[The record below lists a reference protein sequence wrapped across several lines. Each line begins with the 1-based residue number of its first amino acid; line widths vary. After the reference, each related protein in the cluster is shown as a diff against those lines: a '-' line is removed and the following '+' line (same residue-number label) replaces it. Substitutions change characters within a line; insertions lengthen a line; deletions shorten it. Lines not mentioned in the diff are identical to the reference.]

1 MGSSS
6 LTQSQRLIQTDR
18 WELSCDTRLRL
29 RLFPDSAH
37 RQTEITFGL
46 TTDTGTIG
54 LAPSL
59 IETTLREVNEQ
70 YTALFGKKTGNQC
83 VNHLEHCL
91 VFEENGIEWHLYLRE
106 CADGLAFRYEL
117 PSSTPFKI
125 LKENTQIHCPTAA
138 KVCTLP
144 YTTWYEE
151 ARIIHTAGE
160 LPPGNYGL
168 PTLIYSDTEQ
178 NYLIS
183 ESDIDSDNCGAY
195 LTWTDDCFTFTLA
208 DEEISANSHFTSPW
222 RVLIV
227 GSLASIVE
235 STLVDDLASAHITKA
250 AEPDP
255 ISYVLPGHAAW
266 SWWSSQ
272 YSGAYL
278 ETQKSFVDFAYEQG
292 WHHVLVDCGWDAAWV
307 PELVAYASQ
316 RNVCIHLWSAWRDLD
331 GPEKI
336 NKLALWHSWG
346 VCGVKIDFMESE
358 SRERYQWYESIL
370 SETARLGLMVNF
382 HGSVIPRGWART
394 YPQVIGYEAIR
405 GAEYYVFYKE
415 PLTSVHNVCQVF
427 TRNVVGSMDYTPV
440 TFSAPNRTTSNAH
453 ELALSIAFECG
464 ITHFA
469 DSPDSYRFHPV
480 AQELLKR
487 LPDTWDE
494 TRLLGGTPDSY
505 ALIARRSGSK
515 WFVACINGQNDSH
528 VPLNLSKIIPIDHDL
543 QSAESTLVRDSAPSK
558 DQGKSSLVVESLSQ
572 IREDTFIDVPRDGGF
587 IIVVDLERDS
597 LHGIP
602 PEASHPLIPTS
613 VRPGLAQADYSGK
626 VTLPCKPEEICRPA
640 PGWKIIARSET
651 EVSLQAPENGIP
663 GDLYTMTFIQG
674 NHLTDRKIRHTKVL
688 LPHDSLTNLHKTTF
702 FACANSNGPVERDQ
716 SNGGGDPNDGSKLT
730 INNVPYSYG
739 LGVSDQ
745 SFVEIALS
753 QDEFTFTCLVGI
765 DDETPNTSAQIRIS
779 VDGKSVFQKTI
790 ESKEL
795 LDICLPNLRG
805 EILRLETQQ
814 NSDREAHIDWV
825 NPRLIRAAHTHHTTP
840 QERN

>member
-29 RLFPDSAH
+29 RLFPDSA
-37 RQTEITFGL
+37 RTQTEITFGL
-46 TTDTGTIG
+46 TTNTGTIG

-59 IETTLREVNEQ
+59 IKTTSREVDEQ
-70 YTALFGKKTGNQC
+70 YTALFGKKTGTRC
-83 VNHLEHCL
+83 VRHLEHCL
-91 VFEENGIEWHLYLRE
+91 FFEENGIEWNLYLRE
-106 CADGLAFRYEL
+106 CADGLAFRYDL

-151 ARIIHTAGE
+151 ARIIHTAAD
-160 LPPGNYGL
+160 LPRGAYGL
-168 PTLIYSDTEQ
+168 PTLIYSDAEE

-183 ESDIDSDNCGAY
+183 ESDIDGSNCGAH
-195 LTWTDDCFTFTLA
+195 LVWTDGYFTFTLA
-208 DEEISANSHFTSPW
+208 DEQISADSHFRSPW

-227 GSLASIVE
+227 GSLTSIVE
-235 STLVDDLASAHITKA
+235 STLVDDSARAHIAKDT
-250 AEPDP
+250 EPDP

-316 RNVCIHLWSAWRDLD
+316 RNVCIHLWSAWNDLD
-331 GPEKI
+331 GPENIK
-336 NKLALWHSWG
+336 KLALWHSWG

-415 PLTSVHNVCQVF
+415 PLTSLHNVCQVF
-427 TRNVVGSMDYTPV
+427 TRNVIGSMDYTPV
-440 TFSAPNRTTSNAH
+440 TFSAPKRTTSNAH

-469 DSPDSYRFHPV
+469 DSPDSYRSHPV
-480 AQELLKR
+480 AQELLKS

-494 TRLLGGTPDSY
+494 TKLLGGTPDSY
-505 ALIARRSGSK
+505 ALIARRTGSK
-515 WFVACINGQNDSH
+515 WFVACINGQNDSR
-528 VPLNLSKIIPIDHDL
+528 VPLNLSKIIQTDHDFR
-543 QSAESTLVRDSAPSK
+543 SAELTLVRDSGSSK
-558 DQGKSSLVVESLSQ
+558 DQGKSSLVVKSLSQ

-587 IIVVDLERDS
+587 IIVVDLEKNS

-602 PEASHPLIPTS
+602 PEVSHPLSPTS

-626 VTLPCKPEEICRPA
+626 VTLPCESEEICRPA

-674 NHLTDRKIRHTKVL
+674 NHLTDRRIRHIKVL
-688 LPHDSLTNLHKTTF
+688 LPHGSLTNLHKTTF
-702 FACANSNGPVERDQ
+702 FGCANSNGPVERDQ

-745 SFVEIALS
+745 SFVDIALS

-765 DDETPNTSAQIRIS
+765 DDETPNTSVQIRIS
-779 VDGKSVFQKTI
+779 VDGRSVFQKTI
-790 ESKEL
+790 DSKEL

>member
-37 RQTEITFGL
+37 TQTEITFGL

-59 IETTLREVNEQ
+59 VETTLREVNEQ

-292 WHHVLVDCGWDAAWV
+292 WHHVLVDCGWDAAWI

-572 IREDTFIDVPRDGGF
+572 IREDTYIDVPQDGGF

-626 VTLPCKPEEICRPA
+626 VALPCKPEEICRPA

-745 SFVEIALS
+745 SFVDIALS

-765 DDETPNTSAQIRIS
+765 DDETPNTSVQIRIS
-779 VDGKSVFQKTI
+779 VDGRSVFQKTI
-790 ESKEL
+790 DSKEL

>member
-37 RQTEITFGL
+37 TQTEITFGL

-59 IETTLREVNEQ
+59 VETTLREVNEQ

-572 IREDTFIDVPRDGGF
+572 IREDTFIDVPQDGGF

-626 VTLPCKPEEICRPA
+626 VALPCKPEEICRPA

-745 SFVEIALS
+745 SFVDIALS

-765 DDETPNTSAQIRIS
+765 DDETPNTSVQIRIS
-779 VDGKSVFQKTI
+779 VDGRSVFQKTI
-790 ESKEL
+790 DSKEL

>member
-59 IETTLREVNEQ
+59 VETTLREVNEQ
-70 YTALFGKKTGNQC
+70 YTALFGKKTGNHC
-83 VNHLEHCL
+83 VRHLEHCL
-91 VFEENGIEWHLYLRE
+91 FFEENGIEWHLYLRE
-106 CADGLAFRYEL
+106 CDDGLAFRYEL

-168 PTLIYSDTEQ
+168 PTLIYSDAEQ

-183 ESDIDSDNCGAY
+183 ESDIDSGNCGAY
-195 LTWTDDCFTFTLA
+195 LTWTEGYFTFTLA
-208 DEEISANSHFTSPW
+208 DEQISVDSHFTSPW

-227 GSLASIVE
+227 GSLTSIVE
-235 STLVDDLASAHITKA
+235 STLVDDLARAHITKA

-316 RNVCIHLWSAWRDLD
+316 RNVCIHLWSSWSDLD
-331 GPEKI
+331 GPENI

-480 AQELLKR
+480 AKELLKS

-494 TRLLGGTPDSY
+494 TTLLGGTPDSY
-505 ALIARRSGSK
+505 ALIARRSDSK
-515 WFVACINGQNDSH
+515 WFIACINGQNDSR
-528 VPLNLSKIIPIDHDL
+528 VPLNLSKIIQTDHDL
-543 QSAESTLVRDSAPSK
+543 RSAESTLVRDSAPSK

-663 GDLYTMTFIQG
+663 GDLFTMTFIQG
-674 NHLTDRKIRHTKVL
+674 DRLTDRRIRHTKVL
-688 LPHDSLTNLHKTTF
+688 LPHGSLTNLHETTF

-840 QERN
+840 PERN

>member
-37 RQTEITFGL
+37 TQTEITFGL

-59 IETTLREVNEQ
+59 VETTLREVNEQ

-183 ESDIDSDNCGAY
+183 ESDIDSGNCGAY
-195 LTWTDDCFTFTLA
+195 LTWTEGYFTFTLA
-208 DEEISANSHFTSPW
+208 DEQISVDSHFTSPW

-227 GSLASIVE
+227 GSLTSIVE
-235 STLVDDLASAHITKA
+235 STLVDDLARAHITKA

-316 RNVCIHLWSAWRDLD
+316 RNVCIHLWSAWSDLD
-331 GPEKI
+331 GPENI

-480 AQELLKR
+480 AKELLKS

-494 TRLLGGTPDSY
+494 TTLLGGTPDSY
-505 ALIARRSGSK
+505 ALIARRSDSK
-515 WFVACINGQNDSH
+515 WFIACINGQNDSR
-528 VPLNLSKIIPIDHDL
+528 VPLNLSKIIQTDHDL
-543 QSAESTLVRDSAPSK
+543 RSAESTLVRDSAPSK

-663 GDLYTMTFIQG
+663 GDLFTMTFIQG
-674 NHLTDRKIRHTKVL
+674 DRLTDRRIRHTKVL
-688 LPHDSLTNLHKTTF
+688 LPHGSLTNLHETTF

>member
-37 RQTEITFGL
+37 TQTEITFGL

-59 IETTLREVNEQ
+59 VETTLREVNEQ

-183 ESDIDSDNCGAY
+183 ESDIDSGNCGAY
-195 LTWTDDCFTFTLA
+195 LTWTEGYFTFTLA
-208 DEEISANSHFTSPW
+208 DEQISVDSHFTSPW

-227 GSLASIVE
+227 GSLTSIVE
-235 STLVDDLASAHITKA
+235 STLVDDLARAHITKA

-316 RNVCIHLWSAWRDLD
+316 RNVCIHLWSAWSDLD
-331 GPEKI
+331 GPENI

-480 AQELLKR
+480 AKELLKS

-494 TRLLGGTPDSY
+494 TTLLGGTPDSY
-505 ALIARRSGSK
+505 ALIARRSDSK
-515 WFVACINGQNDSH
+515 WFIACINGQNDSR
-528 VPLNLSKIIPIDHDL
+528 VPLNLSKIIQTDHDL
-543 QSAESTLVRDSAPSK
+543 RSAESTLVRDSAPSK

-663 GDLYTMTFIQG
+663 GDLFTMTFIQG
-674 NHLTDRKIRHTKVL
+674 DRLTDRRIRHTKVL
-688 LPHDSLTNLHKTTF
+688 LPHGSLTSLHETTF

>member
-37 RQTEITFGL
+37 TQTEITFGL

-59 IETTLREVNEQ
+59 VETTLREVNEQ

-168 PTLIYSDTEQ
+168 PTLIYSDIEQ

-235 STLVDDLASAHITKA
+235 STLVDDLASAQITKA
-250 AEPDP
+250 AELDP

-572 IREDTFIDVPRDGGF
+572 IREDTFIDVPQDGGF

-626 VTLPCKPEEICRPA
+626 VALPCKPEEICRPA

-745 SFVEIALS
+745 SFVDIALS

-765 DDETPNTSAQIRIS
+765 DDETPNTSVQIRIS
-779 VDGKSVFQKTI
+779 VDGRSVFQKTI
-790 ESKEL
+790 DSKEL

>member
-37 RQTEITFGL
+37 TQTEITFGL

-278 ETQKSFVDFAYEQG
+278 ETQKHFVDFAYEQG

-572 IREDTFIDVPRDGGF
+572 IREDTFIDVPQDGGF

-626 VTLPCKPEEICRPA
+626 VALPCKPEEICRPA

-745 SFVEIALS
+745 SFVDIALS

-765 DDETPNTSAQIRIS
+765 DDETPNTSVQIRIS
-779 VDGKSVFQKTI
+779 VDGRSVFQKTI
-790 ESKEL
+790 DSKEL

>member
-37 RQTEITFGL
+37 TQTEITFGL

-292 WHHVLVDCGWDAAWV
+292 WNHVLVDCGWDAAWV

-572 IREDTFIDVPRDGGF
+572 IREDTFIDVPQDGGF

-626 VTLPCKPEEICRPA
+626 VALPCKPEEICRPA

-745 SFVEIALS
+745 SFVDIALS

-765 DDETPNTSAQIRIS
+765 DDETPNTSVQIRIS
-779 VDGKSVFQKTI
+779 VDGRSVFQKTI
-790 ESKEL
+790 DSKEL

>member
-37 RQTEITFGL
+37 TQTEITFGL

-59 IETTLREVNEQ
+59 VETTLREVNEQ

-278 ETQKSFVDFAYEQG
+278 DTQKSFVDFAYEQG

-382 HGSVIPRGWART
+382 HGSVIPRGWTRT

-572 IREDTFIDVPRDGGF
+572 IREDTFIDVPQDGGF

-626 VTLPCKPEEICRPA
+626 VALPCKPEEICRPA

-745 SFVEIALS
+745 SFVDIALS

-765 DDETPNTSAQIRIS
+765 DDETPNTSVQIRIS
-779 VDGKSVFQKTI
+779 VDGRSVFQKTI
-790 ESKEL
+790 DSKEL

>member
-59 IETTLREVNEQ
+59 VETTLREVNEQ
-70 YTALFGKKTGNQC
+70 YTALFGKKTGNHC
-83 VNHLEHCL
+83 VRHLEHCL
-91 VFEENGIEWHLYLRE
+91 FFEENGIEWHLYLRE
-106 CADGLAFRYEL
+106 CDDGLAFRYEL

-168 PTLIYSDTEQ
+168 TTLIYSDAEQ

-183 ESDIDSDNCGAY
+183 ESDIDSGNCGAY
-195 LTWTDDCFTFTLA
+195 LTWTEGYFTFTLA
-208 DEEISANSHFTSPW
+208 DEQISVDSHFTSPW

-227 GSLASIVE
+227 GSLTSIVE
-235 STLVDDLASAHITKA
+235 STLVDDLARAHITKA

-316 RNVCIHLWSAWRDLD
+316 RNVCIHLWSSWSDLD
-331 GPEKI
+331 GPENI

-480 AQELLKR
+480 AKELLKS

-494 TRLLGGTPDSY
+494 TTLLGGTPDSY
-505 ALIARRSGSK
+505 ALIARRSDSK
-515 WFVACINGQNDSH
+515 WFIACINGQNDSR
-528 VPLNLSKIIPIDHDL
+528 VPLNLSKIIQTDHDL
-543 QSAESTLVRDSAPSK
+543 RSAESTLVRDSAPSK
-558 DQGKSSLVVESLSQ
+558 DQGKSSLVAESLSQ

-663 GDLYTMTFIQG
+663 GDLFTMTFIQG
-674 NHLTDRKIRHTKVL
+674 DRLTDRRIRHTKVL
-688 LPHDSLTNLHKTTF
+688 LPHGSLTNLHETTF

>member
-59 IETTLREVNEQ
+59 VETTLREVNEQ
-70 YTALFGKKTGNQC
+70 YTALFGKKTGNHC
-83 VNHLEHCL
+83 VRHLEHCL
-91 VFEENGIEWHLYLRE
+91 FFEENGIEWHLYLRE
-106 CADGLAFRYEL
+106 CDDGLAFRYEL

-168 PTLIYSDTEQ
+168 PTLIYSDAEQ

-183 ESDIDSDNCGAY
+183 ESDIDSGNCGAY
-195 LTWTDDCFTFTLA
+195 LTWTEGYFTFTLA
-208 DEEISANSHFTSPW
+208 DEQISVDSHFTSPW

-227 GSLASIVE
+227 GSLTSIVE
-235 STLVDDLASAHITKA
+235 STLVDDLARAHITKA

-316 RNVCIHLWSAWRDLD
+316 RNVCIHLWSSWSDLD
-331 GPEKI
+331 GPENI

-464 ITHFA
+464 NTHFA
-469 DSPDSYRFHPV
+469 DSPDSYRFHPA
-480 AQELLKR
+480 AQELLKS

-494 TRLLGGTPDSY
+494 TTLLGGTPDSY
-505 ALIARRSGSK
+505 ALIARRSDSK
-515 WFVACINGQNDSH
+515 WFIACINGQNDSR
-528 VPLNLSKIIPIDHDL
+528 VPLNLSKIIQTDHDL
-543 QSAESTLVRDSAPSK
+543 RSAESTLVRDSAPSK
-558 DQGKSSLVVESLSQ
+558 DQGKSSLVAESLSQ

-663 GDLYTMTFIQG
+663 GDLFTMTFIQG
-674 NHLTDRKIRHTKVL
+674 DRLTDRRIRHTKVL
-688 LPHDSLTNLHKTTF
+688 LPHGSLTNLHETTF

>member
-37 RQTEITFGL
+37 TQTEITFGL

-59 IETTLREVNEQ
+59 VETTLREVNEQ
-70 YTALFGKKTGNQC
+70 YTALFGKKTGNHC
-83 VNHLEHCL
+83 VRHLEHCL
-91 VFEENGIEWHLYLRE
+91 FFEENGIEWHLYLRE
-106 CADGLAFRYEL
+106 CDDGLAFRYEL

-168 PTLIYSDTEQ
+168 PTLIYSDAEQ

-183 ESDIDSDNCGAY
+183 ESDIDSGNCGAY
-195 LTWTDDCFTFTLA
+195 LTWTEGYFTFTLA
-208 DEEISANSHFTSPW
+208 DEQISVDSHFTSPW

-227 GSLASIVE
+227 GSLTSIVE
-235 STLVDDLASAHITKA
+235 STLVDDLARAHITKA

-316 RNVCIHLWSAWRDLD
+316 RNVCIHLWSAWSDLD
-331 GPEKI
+331 GPENI

-453 ELALSIAFECG
+453 ELALSIAFECC

-480 AQELLKR
+480 AKELLKS

-494 TRLLGGTPDSY
+494 TTLLGGTPDSY
-505 ALIARRSGSK
+505 ALIARRSDSK
-515 WFVACINGQNDSH
+515 WFIACINGQNDSR
-528 VPLNLSKIIPIDHDL
+528 VLLNLSKIIQTDHDL
-543 QSAESTLVRDSAPSK
+543 RSAESTLVRDSDSSK

-613 VRPGLAQADYSGK
+613 VRPGLEQADYSGK

-716 SNGGGDPNDGSKLT
+716 SNGGGDPNDGSPLT

-745 SFVEIALS
+745 SFVDIALS

-765 DDETPNTSAQIRIS
+765 DDETPNTSVQIRIS

-795 LDICLPNLRG
+795 LDICLPNLHG

-825 NPRLIRAAHTHHTTP
+825 NPRLIRATHTHHTTP

>member
-59 IETTLREVNEQ
+59 VETTLREVNEQ
-70 YTALFGKKTGNQC
+70 YTALFGKKTGNHC
-83 VNHLEHCL
+83 VRHLEHCL
-91 VFEENGIEWHLYLRE
+91 FFEENGIEWHLYLRE
-106 CADGLAFRYEL
+106 CDDGLAFRYVL

-168 PTLIYSDTEQ
+168 PTLIYSDAEQ

-183 ESDIDSDNCGAY
+183 ESDIDSGNCGAY
-195 LTWTDDCFTFTLA
+195 LTWTEGYFTFTLA
-208 DEEISANSHFTSPW
+208 DEQISVDSHFTSPW

-227 GSLASIVE
+227 GSLTSIVE
-235 STLVDDLASAHITKA
+235 STLVDDLARAHITKA

-316 RNVCIHLWSAWRDLD
+316 RNVCIHLWSSWSDLD
-331 GPEKI
+331 GPENI

-480 AQELLKR
+480 AKELLKS

-494 TRLLGGTPDSY
+494 TTLLGGTPDSY
-505 ALIARRSGSK
+505 ALIARRSDSK
-515 WFVACINGQNDSH
+515 WFIACINGQNDSR
-528 VPLNLSKIIPIDHDL
+528 VPLNLSKIIQTDHDL
-543 QSAESTLVRDSAPSK
+543 RSAESTLVRDSAPSK

-663 GDLYTMTFIQG
+663 GDLFTMTFIQG
-674 NHLTDRKIRHTKVL
+674 DRLTDRRIRHTKVL
-688 LPHDSLTNLHKTTF
+688 LPHGSLTNLHETTF

>member
-59 IETTLREVNEQ
+59 VETTLREVNEQ
-70 YTALFGKKTGNQC
+70 YTALFGKKTGNHC
-83 VNHLEHCL
+83 VRHLEHCL
-91 VFEENGIEWHLYLRE
+91 FFEENGIEWHLYLRE
-106 CADGLAFRYEL
+106 CDDGLAFRYEL

-168 PTLIYSDTEQ
+168 PTLIYSDAEQ

-183 ESDIDSDNCGAY
+183 ESDIDSGNCGAY
-195 LTWTDDCFTFTLA
+195 LTWTEGYFTFTLA
-208 DEEISANSHFTSPW
+208 DEQISVDSHFTSPW

-227 GSLASIVE
+227 GSLTSIVE
-235 STLVDDLASAHITKA
+235 STLVDDLARAHITKA

-292 WHHVLVDCGWDAAWV
+292 WHHVLVDCGWDAAWL

-316 RNVCIHLWSAWRDLD
+316 RNVCIHLWSSWSDLD
-331 GPEKI
+331 GPENI

-480 AQELLKR
+480 AKELLKS

-494 TRLLGGTPDSY
+494 TTLLGGTPDSY
-505 ALIARRSGSK
+505 ALIARRSDSK
-515 WFVACINGQNDSH
+515 WFIACINGQNDSR
-528 VPLNLSKIIPIDHDL
+528 VPLNLSKIIQTDHDL
-543 QSAESTLVRDSAPSK
+543 RSAESTLVRDSAPSK

-663 GDLYTMTFIQG
+663 GDLFTMTFIQG
-674 NHLTDRKIRHTKVL
+674 DRLTDRRIRHTKVL
-688 LPHDSLTNLHKTTF
+688 LPHGSLTNLHETTF

>member
-37 RQTEITFGL
+37 TQTEITFGL

-59 IETTLREVNEQ
+59 VETTLREVNEQ

-292 WHHVLVDCGWDAAWV
+292 WHHVLVDCGWDAAWI

-480 AQELLKR
+480 AKELLKS

-494 TRLLGGTPDSY
+494 TTLLGGTPDSY
-505 ALIARRSGSK
+505 ALIARRSDSK
-515 WFVACINGQNDSH
+515 WFIACINGQNDSR
-528 VPLNLSKIIPIDHDL
+528 VPLNLSKIIQTDHDL
-543 QSAESTLVRDSAPSK
+543 RSAESTLVRDSAPSK

-663 GDLYTMTFIQG
+663 GDLFTMTFIQG
-674 NHLTDRKIRHTKVL
+674 DRLTDRRIRHTKVL
-688 LPHDSLTNLHKTTF
+688 LPHGSLTNLHETTF

>member
-37 RQTEITFGL
+37 TQTEITFGL

-59 IETTLREVNEQ
+59 VETTLREVNEQ

-138 KVCTLP
+138 KVCTPP

-278 ETQKSFVDFAYEQG
+278 DTQKSFVDFAYEQG

-382 HGSVIPRGWART
+382 HGSVIPRGWTRT

-572 IREDTFIDVPRDGGF
+572 IREDTFIDVPQDGGF

-626 VTLPCKPEEICRPA
+626 VALPCKPEEICRPA

-745 SFVEIALS
+745 SFVDIALS

-765 DDETPNTSAQIRIS
+765 DDETPNTSVQIRIS
-779 VDGKSVFQKTI
+779 VDGRSVFQKTI
-790 ESKEL
+790 DSKEL

>member
-59 IETTLREVNEQ
+59 VETTLREVNEQ
-70 YTALFGKKTGNQC
+70 YTALFGKKTGNHC
-83 VNHLEHCL
+83 VRHLEHCL
-91 VFEENGIEWHLYLRE
+91 FFEENGIEWHLYLRE
-106 CADGLAFRYEL
+106 CDDGLAFRYEL

-138 KVCTLP
+138 NVCTLP

-168 PTLIYSDTEQ
+168 PTLIYSDAEQ

-183 ESDIDSDNCGAY
+183 ESDIDSGNCGAY
-195 LTWTDDCFTFTLA
+195 LTWTEGYFTFTLA
-208 DEEISANSHFTSPW
+208 DEQISVDSHFTSPW

-227 GSLASIVE
+227 GSLTSIVE
-235 STLVDDLASAHITKA
+235 STLVDDLARAHITKA

-316 RNVCIHLWSAWRDLD
+316 RNVCIHLWSAWSDLN
-331 GPEKI
+331 GPENI

-480 AQELLKR
+480 AKELLKS

-494 TRLLGGTPDSY
+494 TTLLGGTPDSY
-505 ALIARRSGSK
+505 ALIARRSDSK
-515 WFVACINGQNDSH
+515 WFIACINGQNDSR
-528 VPLNLSKIIPIDHDL
+528 VPLNLSKIIQTDHDL
-543 QSAESTLVRDSAPSK
+543 RSAESTLVRDSAPSK

-626 VTLPCKPEEICRPA
+626 VALPCKPEEICRPA

-663 GDLYTMTFIQG
+663 GDLFTMTFIQG
-674 NHLTDRKIRHTKVL
+674 DRLTDRRIRHTKVL
-688 LPHDSLTNLHKTTF
+688 LPHGSLTNLHETTF

>member
-1 MGSSS
+1 
-6 LTQSQRLIQTDR
+6 
-18 WELSCDTRLRL
+18 
-29 RLFPDSAH
+29 LFPDSAH

-59 IETTLREVNEQ
+59 VETTLREVNEQ
-70 YTALFGKKTGNQC
+70 YTALFGKKTGNHC
-83 VNHLEHCL
+83 VRHLEHCL
-91 VFEENGIEWHLYLRE
+91 FFEENGIEWHLYLRE
-106 CADGLAFRYEL
+106 CDDGLAFRYEL

-168 PTLIYSDTEQ
+168 PTLIYSDAEQ

-183 ESDIDSDNCGAY
+183 ESDIDSGNCGAY
-195 LTWTDDCFTFTLA
+195 LTWTEGYFTFTLA
-208 DEEISANSHFTSPW
+208 DEQISVDSHFTSPW

-227 GSLASIVE
+227 GSLTSIVE
-235 STLVDDLASAHITKA
+235 STLVDDLARAHITKA

-255 ISYVLPGHAAW
+255 ISYVLPGYAAW

-316 RNVCIHLWSAWRDLD
+316 RNVCIHLWSAWSDLD
-331 GPEKI
+331 GPENI

-480 AQELLKR
+480 AKELLKS

-494 TRLLGGTPDSY
+494 TTLLGGTPDSY
-505 ALIARRSGSK
+505 ALIARRSDSK
-515 WFVACINGQNDSH
+515 WFIACINGQNDSR
-528 VPLNLSKIIPIDHDL
+528 VPLNLSKIIQTDHDL
-543 QSAESTLVRDSAPSK
+543 RSAESTLVRDSAPSK

-663 GDLYTMTFIQG
+663 GDLFTMTFIQG
-674 NHLTDRKIRHTKVL
+674 DRLTDRRIRHTKVL
-688 LPHDSLTNLHKTTF
+688 LPHGSLTNLHETTF

>member
-37 RQTEITFGL
+37 TQTEITFGL

-59 IETTLREVNEQ
+59 VETTLREVNEQ

-292 WHHVLVDCGWDAAWV
+292 WNHVLVDCGWDAAWV

-572 IREDTFIDVPRDGGF
+572 IRGDTFIDVPQDGGF

-626 VTLPCKPEEICRPA
+626 VALPCKPEEICRPA
-640 PGWKIIARSET
+640 PGWKIITRSET

-745 SFVEIALS
+745 SFVDIALS

-765 DDETPNTSAQIRIS
+765 DDETPNTSVQIRIS
-779 VDGKSVFQKTI
+779 VDGRSVFQKTI
-790 ESKEL
+790 DSKEL

>member
-59 IETTLREVNEQ
+59 VETTLREVNEQ
-70 YTALFGKKTGNQC
+70 YTALFGKKTGNHC
-83 VNHLEHCL
+83 VRHLEHCL
-91 VFEENGIEWHLYLRE
+91 FFEENGIEWHLYLRE
-106 CADGLAFRYEL
+106 CDDGLAFRYEL

-168 PTLIYSDTEQ
+168 PTLIYSDAEQ

-183 ESDIDSDNCGAY
+183 ESDIDSGNCGAY
-195 LTWTDDCFTFTLA
+195 LTWTEGYFTFTLA
-208 DEEISANSHFTSPW
+208 DEQISVDSHFTSPW

-227 GSLASIVE
+227 GSLTSIVE
-235 STLVDDLASAHITKA
+235 STLVDDLARAHITKA

-255 ISYVLPGHAAW
+255 ISYVLPGYAAW

-316 RNVCIHLWSAWRDLD
+316 RNVCIHLWSAWSDLD
-331 GPEKI
+331 GPENI

-480 AQELLKR
+480 AKELLKS

-494 TRLLGGTPDSY
+494 TTLLGGTPDSY
-505 ALIARRSGSK
+505 ALIARRSDSK
-515 WFVACINGQNDSH
+515 WFIACINGQNDSR
-528 VPLNLSKIIPIDHDL
+528 VPLNLSKIIQTDHDL
-543 QSAESTLVRDSAPSK
+543 RSAESTLVRDSAPSK

-663 GDLYTMTFIQG
+663 GDLFTMTFIQG
-674 NHLTDRKIRHTKVL
+674 DRLTDRRIRHTKVL
-688 LPHDSLTNLHKTTF
+688 LPHGSLTNLHETTF

-814 NSDREAHIDWV
+814 DSDREAHIDWV

>member
-29 RLFPDSAH
+29 RLFPDSASA
-37 RQTEITFGL
+37 QTEITFGL

-59 IETTLREVNEQ
+59 IKTTLREVNEQ

-106 CADGLAFRYEL
+106 CTDGLAFRYEL

-208 DEEISANSHFTSPW
+208 DEEISANNHFTSPW

-227 GSLASIVE
+227 GSLTSIVE
-235 STLVDDLASAHITKA
+235 STLVDDLARAHITKA

-316 RNVCIHLWSAWRDLD
+316 RNVCIHLWSSWSDLD
-331 GPEKI
+331 GPENI

-480 AQELLKR
+480 AKELLKS

-494 TRLLGGTPDSY
+494 TTLLGGTPDSY
-505 ALIARRSGSK
+505 ALIARRSDSK
-515 WFVACINGQNDSH
+515 WFIACINGQNDSR
-528 VPLNLSKIIPIDHDL
+528 VPLNLSKIIQTDHDL
-543 QSAESTLVRDSAPSK
+543 RSAESTLVRDSAPSK

-587 IIVVDLERDS
+587 IIVVDLGRDS

-663 GDLYTMTFIQG
+663 GDLFTMTFIQG
-674 NHLTDRKIRHTKVL
+674 DRLTDRRIRHTKVL
-688 LPHDSLTNLHKTTF
+688 LPHGSLTNLHETTF

>member
-59 IETTLREVNEQ
+59 VETTLREVNEQ
-70 YTALFGKKTGNQC
+70 YTALFGKKTGNHC
-83 VNHLEHCL
+83 VRHLEHCL
-91 VFEENGIEWHLYLRE
+91 FFEENGIEWHLYLRE
-106 CADGLAFRYEL
+106 CDDGLAFRYEL

-168 PTLIYSDTEQ
+168 PTLIYSDAEQ

-183 ESDIDSDNCGAY
+183 ESDIDSGNCGAY
-195 LTWTDDCFTFTLA
+195 LTWTEGYFTFTLA
-208 DEEISANSHFTSPW
+208 DEQISVDSHFTSPW

-227 GSLASIVE
+227 GSLTSIVE
-235 STLVDDLASAHITKA
+235 STLVDDLARAHITKA

-316 RNVCIHLWSAWRDLD
+316 RNVCIHLWSSWSDLD
-331 GPEKI
+331 GPENI

-480 AQELLKR
+480 AKELLKS

-494 TRLLGGTPDSY
+494 TTLLGGTPDSY
-505 ALIARRSGSK
+505 ALIARRSDSK
-515 WFVACINGQNDSH
+515 WFIACINGQNDSR
-528 VPLNLSKIIPIDHDL
+528 VPLNLSKIIQTDHDL
-543 QSAESTLVRDSAPSK
+543 RSAESTLVRDSAPSK

-663 GDLYTMTFIQG
+663 GDLFTMTFIQG
-674 NHLTDRKIRHTKVL
+674 DRLTDRRIRHTKVL
-688 LPHDSLTNLHKTTF
+688 LPHGSLTNLHETTF

>member
-59 IETTLREVNEQ
+59 VETTLREVNEQ
-70 YTALFGKKTGNQC
+70 YTALFGKKTGNHC
-83 VNHLEHCL
+83 VRHLEHCL
-91 VFEENGIEWHLYLRE
+91 FFEENGIEWHLYLRE
-106 CADGLAFRYEL
+106 CDDGLAFRYEL

-144 YTTWYEE
+144 YPTWYEE

-168 PTLIYSDTEQ
+168 PTLIYSDAEQ

-183 ESDIDSDNCGAY
+183 ESDIDSGNCGAY
-195 LTWTDDCFTFTLA
+195 LTWTEGYFTFTLA
-208 DEEISANSHFTSPW
+208 DEQISVDSHFTSPW

-227 GSLASIVE
+227 GSLTSIVE
-235 STLVDDLASAHITKA
+235 STLVDDLARAHITKA

-316 RNVCIHLWSAWRDLD
+316 RNVCIHLWSSWSDLD
-331 GPEKI
+331 GPENI

-480 AQELLKR
+480 AKELLKS

-494 TRLLGGTPDSY
+494 TTLLGGTPDSY
-505 ALIARRSGSK
+505 ALIARRSDSK
-515 WFVACINGQNDSH
+515 WFIACINGQNDSR
-528 VPLNLSKIIPIDHDL
+528 VPLNLSKIIQTDHDL
-543 QSAESTLVRDSAPSK
+543 RSAESTLVRDSAPSK
-558 DQGKSSLVVESLSQ
+558 DQGKSSLVAESLSQ

-663 GDLYTMTFIQG
+663 GDLFTMTFIQG
-674 NHLTDRKIRHTKVL
+674 DRLTDRRIRHTKVL
-688 LPHDSLTNLHKTTF
+688 LPHGSLTNLHETTF

>member
-1 MGSSS
+1 M
-6 LTQSQRLIQTDR
+6 RY
-18 WELSCDTRLRL
+18 
-29 RLFPDSAH
+29 SATPTIVP
-37 RQTEITFGL
+37 RFCTQTEITFGL

-59 IETTLREVNEQ
+59 VETTLREVNEQ
-70 YTALFGKKTGNQC
+70 YTALFGKKTGNHC
-83 VNHLEHCL
+83 VRHLEHCL
-91 VFEENGIEWHLYLRE
+91 FFEENGIEWHLYLRE
-106 CADGLAFRYEL
+106 CDDGLAFRYEL

-168 PTLIYSDTEQ
+168 PTLIYSDAEQ

-183 ESDIDSDNCGAY
+183 ESDIDSGNCGAY
-195 LTWTDDCFTFTLA
+195 LTWTEGYFTFTLA
-208 DEEISANSHFTSPW
+208 DEQISVDSHFTSPW

-227 GSLASIVE
+227 GSLTSIVE
-235 STLVDDLASAHITKA
+235 STLVDDLARAHITKA

-316 RNVCIHLWSAWRDLD
+316 RNVCIHLWSSWSDLD
-331 GPEKI
+331 GPENI

-480 AQELLKR
+480 AKELLKS

-494 TRLLGGTPDSY
+494 TTLLGGTPDSY
-505 ALIARRSGSK
+505 ALIARRSDSK
-515 WFVACINGQNDSH
+515 WFIACINGQNDSR
-528 VPLNLSKIIPIDHDL
+528 VPLNLSKIIQTDHDL
-543 QSAESTLVRDSAPSK
+543 RSAESTLVRDSAPSK

-663 GDLYTMTFIQG
+663 GDLFTMTFIQG
-674 NHLTDRKIRHTKVL
+674 DRLTDRRIRHTKVL
-688 LPHDSLTNLHKTTF
+688 LPHGSLTNLHETTF

>member
-37 RQTEITFGL
+37 TQTEITFGL

-59 IETTLREVNEQ
+59 VETTLREVNEQ

-515 WFVACINGQNDSH
+515 WFVACINGQNDSR
-528 VPLNLSKIIPIDHDL
+528 VLLNLSKIIPIDHDL

-572 IREDTFIDVPRDGGF
+572 IREDTFIDVPQDGGF

-626 VTLPCKPEEICRPA
+626 VALPCKPEEICRPA

-745 SFVEIALS
+745 SFVDIALS

-765 DDETPNTSAQIRIS
+765 DDETPNTSVQIRIS
-779 VDGKSVFQKTI
+779 VDGRSVFQKTI
-790 ESKEL
+790 DSKEL

>member
-59 IETTLREVNEQ
+59 VETTLREVNEQ
-70 YTALFGKKTGNQC
+70 YTALFGKKTGNHC
-83 VNHLEHCL
+83 VRHLEHCL
-91 VFEENGIEWHLYLRE
+91 FFEENGIEWHLYLRE
-106 CADGLAFRYEL
+106 CDDGLAFRYEL

-168 PTLIYSDTEQ
+168 PTLIYSDAEQ

-183 ESDIDSDNCGAY
+183 ESDIDSGNCGAY
-195 LTWTDDCFTFTLA
+195 LTWTEGYFTFTLA
-208 DEEISANSHFTSPW
+208 DEQISVDSHFTSPW

-227 GSLASIVE
+227 GSLTSIVE
-235 STLVDDLASAHITKA
+235 STLVDDLARAHITKA

-316 RNVCIHLWSAWRDLD
+316 RNVCIHLWSSWSDLD
-331 GPEKI
+331 GPENI

-480 AQELLKR
+480 AKELLKS

-494 TRLLGGTPDSY
+494 TTLLGGTPDSY
-505 ALIARRSGSK
+505 ALIARRSDSK
-515 WFVACINGQNDSH
+515 WFIACINGQNDSR
-528 VPLNLSKIIPIDHDL
+528 VPLNLSKIIQTDHDL
-543 QSAESTLVRDSAPSK
+543 RSAESTLVRDSAPSK
-558 DQGKSSLVVESLSQ
+558 DQGKSSLVVKSLSQ

-663 GDLYTMTFIQG
+663 GDLFTMTFIQG
-674 NHLTDRKIRHTKVL
+674 DRLTDRRIRHTKVL
-688 LPHDSLTNLHKTTF
+688 LPHGSLTNLHETTF

>member
-37 RQTEITFGL
+37 TQTEITFGL

-59 IETTLREVNEQ
+59 VETTLREVNEQ

-292 WHHVLVDCGWDAAWV
+292 WNHVLVDCGWDAAWV

-415 PLTSVHNVCQVF
+415 PLSSLHNVCQVF
-427 TRNVVGSMDYTPV
+427 TRNVIGSMDYTPV

-469 DSPDSYRFHPV
+469 DSPDSYRSYPV
-480 AQELLKR
+480 AQELLKS

-494 TRLLGGTPDSY
+494 TTLLGGTPDSY
-505 ALIARRSGSK
+505 ALIARRSDSK
-515 WFVACINGQNDSH
+515 WFIACINGQNDSR
-528 VPLNLSKIIPIDHDL
+528 VPLNLSKIIQTDHDL
-543 QSAESTLVRDSAPSK
+543 RSAESTLVRDSAPSK

-663 GDLYTMTFIQG
+663 GDLFTMTFIQG
-674 NHLTDRKIRHTKVL
+674 NRLTDRRIRHTKVL
-688 LPHDSLTNLHKTTF
+688 LPHSSLTNLHETTF

-730 INNVPYSYG
+730 INNVPYSYS

>member
-37 RQTEITFGL
+37 TQTEITFGL

-168 PTLIYSDTEQ
+168 PTLIYSDAEQ

-183 ESDIDSDNCGAY
+183 ESDIDSGNCGAY
-195 LTWTDDCFTFTLA
+195 LTWTEGYFTFTLA
-208 DEEISANSHFTSPW
+208 DEQISVDSHFTSPW

-227 GSLASIVE
+227 GSLTSIVE
-235 STLVDDLASAHITKA
+235 STLVDDLARAHITKA

-292 WHHVLVDCGWDAAWV
+292 WNHVLVDCGWDAAWV

-316 RNVCIHLWSAWRDLD
+316 RNVCIHLWSSWSDLD
-331 GPEKI
+331 GPENI

-480 AQELLKR
+480 AKELLKS

-494 TRLLGGTPDSY
+494 TTLLGGTPDSY
-505 ALIARRSGSK
+505 ALIARRSDSK
-515 WFVACINGQNDSH
+515 WFIACINGQNDSR
-528 VPLNLSKIIPIDHDL
+528 VPLNLSKIIQTDHDL
-543 QSAESTLVRDSAPSK
+543 RSAESTLVRDSAPSK

-745 SFVEIALS
+745 SFVDIALS

-765 DDETPNTSAQIRIS
+765 DDETPNTSVQIRIS
-779 VDGKSVFQKTI
+779 VDGRSVFQKTI
-790 ESKEL
+790 DSKEL

>member
-59 IETTLREVNEQ
+59 VETTLREVNEQ
-70 YTALFGKKTGNQC
+70 YTALFGKKTGNHC
-83 VNHLEHCL
+83 VRHLEHCL
-91 VFEENGIEWHLYLRE
+91 FFEENGIEWHLYLRE
-106 CADGLAFRYEL
+106 CDDGLAFRYEL

-168 PTLIYSDTEQ
+168 PTLIYSDAEQ

-183 ESDIDSDNCGAY
+183 ESDIDSGNCGAY
-195 LTWTDDCFTFTLA
+195 LTWTDGYFTFTLA
-208 DEEISANSHFTSPW
+208 DEQISVDSHFTSPW

-227 GSLASIVE
+227 GSLTSIVE
-235 STLVDDLASAHITKA
+235 STLVDDLARAHITKA

-316 RNVCIHLWSAWRDLD
+316 RNVCIHLWSSWSDLD
-331 GPEKI
+331 GPENI

-480 AQELLKR
+480 AKELLKS

-494 TRLLGGTPDSY
+494 TTLLGGTPDSY
-505 ALIARRSGSK
+505 ALIARRSDSK
-515 WFVACINGQNDSH
+515 WFIACINGQNDSR
-528 VPLNLSKIIPIDHDL
+528 VPLNLSKIIQTDHDL
-543 QSAESTLVRDSAPSK
+543 RSAESTLVRDSAPSK

-663 GDLYTMTFIQG
+663 GDLFTMTFIQG
-674 NHLTDRKIRHTKVL
+674 DRLTDRRIRHTKVL
-688 LPHDSLTNLHKTTF
+688 LPHGSLTNLHETTF

>member
-59 IETTLREVNEQ
+59 VETTLREVNEQ
-70 YTALFGKKTGNQC
+70 YTALFGKKTGNHC
-83 VNHLEHCL
+83 VRHLEHCL
-91 VFEENGIEWHLYLRE
+91 FFEENGIEWHLYLRE

-151 ARIIHTAGE
+151 ARIIHTTE
-160 LPPGNYGL
+160 DLPHGNYGL
-168 PTLIYSDTEQ
+168 PTLVYSDTEQ

-183 ESDIDSDNCGAY
+183 ESDIDSGNCGAY
-195 LTWTDDCFTFTLA
+195 LTWTEGYFTFTLA
-208 DEEISANSHFTSPW
+208 DEEISADSHFTSPW

-331 GPEKI
+331 GPENL

-543 QSAESTLVRDSAPSK
+543 QSAESTLVRDSVPLK

-572 IREDTFIDVPRDGGF
+572 IREDTFIDVPQDGGF

-602 PEASHPLIPTS
+602 PEASRPLIPTS

-626 VTLPCKPEEICRPA
+626 VALPCKPEEICRPA

-688 LPHDSLTNLHKTTF
+688 LPHVSLTNLHKTTF

-745 SFVEIALS
+745 SFVDIALS

-779 VDGKSVFQKTI
+779 VDGRSVFQKTI
-790 ESKEL
+790 DSKEL

>member
-59 IETTLREVNEQ
+59 VETTLREVNEQ
-70 YTALFGKKTGNQC
+70 YTALFGKKTGNHC
-83 VNHLEHCL
+83 VRHLEHCL
-91 VFEENGIEWHLYLRE
+91 FFEENGIEWHLYLRE
-106 CADGLAFRYEL
+106 CDDGLAFRYEL

-168 PTLIYSDTEQ
+168 PTLIYSDAEQ

-183 ESDIDSDNCGAY
+183 ESDIDSGNCGAY
-195 LTWTDDCFTFTLA
+195 LTWTEGYFTFTLA
-208 DEEISANSHFTSPW
+208 DEQISVDSHFTSPW

-227 GSLASIVE
+227 GSLTSIVE
-235 STLVDDLASAHITKA
+235 STLVDDLARAHITKA

-316 RNVCIHLWSAWRDLD
+316 RNVCIHLWSSWSDLD
-331 GPEKI
+331 GPENI

-382 HGSVIPRGWART
+382 HGSVIPRGWARI

-480 AQELLKR
+480 AKELLKS

-494 TRLLGGTPDSY
+494 TTLLGGTPDSY
-505 ALIARRSGSK
+505 ALIARRSDSK
-515 WFVACINGQNDSH
+515 WFIACINGQNDSR
-528 VPLNLSKIIPIDHDL
+528 VPLNLSKIIQTDHDL
-543 QSAESTLVRDSAPSK
+543 RSAESTLVRDSAPSK

-587 IIVVDLERDS
+587 IIVVDLGRDS

-663 GDLYTMTFIQG
+663 GDLFTMTFIQG
-674 NHLTDRKIRHTKVL
+674 DRLTDRRIRHTKVL
-688 LPHDSLTNLHKTTF
+688 LPHGSLTNLHETTF

>member
-59 IETTLREVNEQ
+59 VETTLREVNEQ
-70 YTALFGKKTGNQC
+70 YTALFGKKTGNHC
-83 VNHLEHCL
+83 VRHLEHCL
-91 VFEENGIEWHLYLRE
+91 FFEENGIEWHLYLRE
-106 CADGLAFRYEL
+106 CDDGLAFRYEL

-168 PTLIYSDTEQ
+168 PTLIYSDAEQ

-183 ESDIDSDNCGAY
+183 ESDIDSGNCGAY
-195 LTWTDDCFTFTLA
+195 LTWTEGYFTFTLA
-208 DEEISANSHFTSPW
+208 DEQISVDSHFTSPW

-227 GSLASIVE
+227 GSLTSIVE
-235 STLVDDLASAHITKA
+235 STLVDDLARAHITKA

-316 RNVCIHLWSAWRDLD
+316 RNVCIHLWSSWSDLD
-331 GPEKI
+331 GPENI

-415 PLTSVHNVCQVF
+415 PLSSLHNVCQVF
-427 TRNVVGSMDYTPV
+427 TRNVIGSMDYTPV

-469 DSPDSYRFHPV
+469 DSPDSYRSHPV
-480 AQELLKR
+480 AQELLKS

-494 TRLLGGTPDSY
+494 TRLLGGAPDSY
-505 ALIARRSGSK
+505 ALIARRTGSK
-515 WFVACINGQNDSH
+515 WFVACINGQNDSR
-528 VPLNLSKIIPIDHDL
+528 VPLNLSKIIEIDRDL
-543 QSAESTLVRDSAPSK
+543 RTAESTLVRDSVPSV
-558 DQGKSSLVVESLSQ
+558 DQGNPSLVLEPLFP
-572 IREDTFIDVPRDGGF
+572 IHEDSFIDVPRHGGF
-587 IIVVDLERDS
+587 IIVIDLESDS
-597 LHGIP
+597 PRSIP
-602 PEASHPLIPTS
+602 CKASHPLSPVS
-613 VRPGLAQADYSGK
+613 VRPGLEQADCSGK
-626 VTLPCKPEEICRPA
+626 VTLPCAPEEICRPA
-640 PGWKIIARSET
+640 PGWEITARSET
-651 EVSLQAPENGIP
+651 EVTLQAPENGIP
-663 GDLYTMTFIQG
+663 GDVSTMTFIQG
-674 NHLTDRKIRHTKVL
+674 KHLTERRIRHIKVL
-688 LPHDSLTNLHKTTF
+688 LPHGSLTNLHKTTF

-716 SNGGGDPNDGSKLT
+716 SNGGGDPNDGSPLT
-730 INNVPYSYG
+730 INNVPHSCG
-739 LGVSDQ
+739 LGVSDRA
-745 SFVEIALS
+745 FIEIALS
-753 QDEFTFTCLVGI
+753 QEEFTFTCLVGI
-765 DDETPNTSAQIRIS
+765 DDETPNTSAQIHIS
-779 VDGKSVFQKTI
+779 VDGKPLFHKDI

-795 LDICLPNLRG
+795 LDISLSNLCG
-805 EILRLETQQ
+805 KILRLETRQ

-825 NPRLIRAAHTHHTTP
+825 NPKLIRSTHTHHTTP

>member
-59 IETTLREVNEQ
+59 VETTLREVNEQ
-70 YTALFGKKTGNQC
+70 YTALFGKKTGNHC
-83 VNHLEHCL
+83 VRHLEHCL
-91 VFEENGIEWHLYLRE
+91 FFEENGIEWHLYLRE
-106 CADGLAFRYEL
+106 CDDGLAFRYEL

-168 PTLIYSDTEQ
+168 PTLIYSDAEQ

-183 ESDIDSDNCGAY
+183 ESDIDSGNCGAY
-195 LTWTDDCFTFTLA
+195 LTWTEGYFTFTLA
-208 DEEISANSHFTSPW
+208 DEQISVDSHFTSPW

-227 GSLASIVE
+227 GSLTSIVE
-235 STLVDDLASAHITKA
+235 STLVDDLARAHITKA

-316 RNVCIHLWSAWRDLD
+316 RNVCIHLWSSWSDLD
-331 GPEKI
+331 GPENI

-480 AQELLKR
+480 AKELLKS

-494 TRLLGGTPDSY
+494 TTLLGGTPDSY
-505 ALIARRSGSK
+505 ALIARRSDSK
-515 WFVACINGQNDSH
+515 WFIACINGQNDSR
-528 VPLNLSKIIPIDHDL
+528 VPLNLSKIIQTDHDL
-543 QSAESTLVRDSAPSK
+543 RSAESTLVRDSAPSK

-663 GDLYTMTFIQG
+663 GDLFTMTFIQG
-674 NHLTDRKIRHTKVL
+674 DRLTDRRIRHTKVL
-688 LPHDSLTNLHKTTF
+688 LPHGSLTNLHETTF

-795 LDICLPNLRG
+795 LDISLSNLCG
-805 EILRLETQQ
+805 KILRLETRQ

-825 NPRLIRAAHTHHTTP
+825 NPQLIRSTHAHHTTP

>member
-59 IETTLREVNEQ
+59 VETTLREVNEQ
-70 YTALFGKKTGNQC
+70 YTALFGKKTGNHC
-83 VNHLEHCL
+83 VRHLEHCL
-91 VFEENGIEWHLYLRE
+91 FFEENGIEWHLYLRE
-106 CADGLAFRYEL
+106 CDDGLAFRYEL

-168 PTLIYSDTEQ
+168 PTLIYSDAEQ

-183 ESDIDSDNCGAY
+183 ESDIDSGNCGAY
-195 LTWTDDCFTFTLA
+195 LTWTEGYFTFTLA
-208 DEEISANSHFTSPW
+208 DEQISVDSHFTSPW

-227 GSLASIVE
+227 GSLTSIVE
-235 STLVDDLASAHITKA
+235 STLVDDLARAHITKA

-316 RNVCIHLWSAWRDLD
+316 RNVCIHLWSSWSDLD
-331 GPEKI
+331 GPENI

-480 AQELLKR
+480 AKELLKS

-494 TRLLGGTPDSY
+494 TTLLGGTPDSY
-505 ALIARRSGSK
+505 ALIARRSDSK
-515 WFVACINGQNDSH
+515 WFIACINGQNDSR
-528 VPLNLSKIIPIDHDL
+528 VPLNLSKIIQTDHDL
-543 QSAESTLVRDSAPSK
+543 RSAESTLVRDSAPSK

-663 GDLYTMTFIQG
+663 GDLFTMTFIQG
-674 NHLTDRKIRHTKVL
+674 DRLTDRRIRHTKVL
-688 LPHDSLTNLHKTTF
+688 LPHGSLTNLHETTF

-765 DDETPNTSAQIRIS
+765 DDETPTTSAQIRIS

>member
-59 IETTLREVNEQ
+59 VETTLREVNEQ
-70 YTALFGKKTGNQC
+70 YTALFGKKTGNHC
-83 VNHLEHCL
+83 VRHLEHCL
-91 VFEENGIEWHLYLRE
+91 FFEENGIEWHLYLRE
-106 CADGLAFRYEL
+106 CDDGLAFRYEL

-125 LKENTQIHCPTAA
+125 LKENTQIYCPTAA

-168 PTLIYSDTEQ
+168 PTLIYSDAEQ

-183 ESDIDSDNCGAY
+183 ESDIDSGNCGAY
-195 LTWTDDCFTFTLA
+195 LTWTEGYFTFTLA
-208 DEEISANSHFTSPW
+208 DEQISVDSHFTSPW

-227 GSLASIVE
+227 GSLTSIVE
-235 STLVDDLASAHITKA
+235 STLVDDLARAHITKA

-316 RNVCIHLWSAWRDLD
+316 RNVCIHLWSSWSDLD
-331 GPEKI
+331 GPENI

-480 AQELLKR
+480 AKELLKS

-494 TRLLGGTPDSY
+494 TTLLGGTPDSY
-505 ALIARRSGSK
+505 ALIARRSDSK
-515 WFVACINGQNDSH
+515 WFIACINGQNDSR
-528 VPLNLSKIIPIDHDL
+528 VPLNLSKIIQTDHDL
-543 QSAESTLVRDSAPSK
+543 RSAESTLVRDSAPSK

-663 GDLYTMTFIQG
+663 GDLFTMTFIQG
-674 NHLTDRKIRHTKVL
+674 DRLTDRRIRHTKVL
-688 LPHDSLTNLHKTTF
+688 LPHGSLTNLHETTF

>member
-59 IETTLREVNEQ
+59 VETTLREVNEQ
-70 YTALFGKKTGNQC
+70 YTALFGKKTGNHC
-83 VNHLEHCL
+83 VRHLEHCL
-91 VFEENGIEWHLYLRE
+91 FFEENGIEWHLYLRE
-106 CADGLAFRYEL
+106 CDDGLAFRYEL

-168 PTLIYSDTEQ
+168 PTLIYSDAEQ

-183 ESDIDSDNCGAY
+183 ESDIDSGNCGAY
-195 LTWTDDCFTFTLA
+195 LTWTEGYFTFTLA
-208 DEEISANSHFTSPW
+208 DEQISVDSHFTSPW

-227 GSLASIVE
+227 GSLTSIVE
-235 STLVDDLASAHITKA
+235 STLVDDLARAHITKA

-278 ETQKSFVDFAYEQG
+278 ETQKNFVDFAYEQG

-316 RNVCIHLWSAWRDLD
+316 RNVCIHLWSAWNDLD
-331 GPEKI
+331 GPENIK
-336 NKLALWHSWG
+336 KLALWHSWG

-480 AQELLKR
+480 AKELLKS

-494 TRLLGGTPDSY
+494 TTLLGGTPDSY
-505 ALIARRSGSK
+505 ALIARRSDSK
-515 WFVACINGQNDSH
+515 WFIACINGQNDSR
-528 VPLNLSKIIPIDHDL
+528 VPLNLSKIIQTDHDL
-543 QSAESTLVRDSAPSK
+543 RSAESTLVRDSAPSK

-663 GDLYTMTFIQG
+663 GDLFTMTFIQG
-674 NHLTDRKIRHTKVL
+674 DRLTDRRIRHTKVL
-688 LPHDSLTNLHKTTF
+688 LPHGSLTNLHETTF

>member
-59 IETTLREVNEQ
+59 VETTLREVNEQ
-70 YTALFGKKTGNQC
+70 YTALFGKKTGNHC
-83 VNHLEHCL
+83 VRHLEHCL
-91 VFEENGIEWHLYLRE
+91 FFEENGIEWHLYLRE
-106 CADGLAFRYEL
+106 CDDGLAFRYEL

-168 PTLIYSDTEQ
+168 PTLIYSDAEQ

-183 ESDIDSDNCGAY
+183 ESDIDSGNCGAY
-195 LTWTDDCFTFTLA
+195 LTWTEGYFTFTLA
-208 DEEISANSHFTSPW
+208 DEQISVDSHFTSPW

-227 GSLASIVE
+227 GSLTSIVE
-235 STLVDDLASAHITKA
+235 STLVDDLARAHITKA

-316 RNVCIHLWSAWRDLD
+316 RNVCIHLWSSWSDLD
-331 GPEKI
+331 GPENI

-358 SRERYQWYESIL
+358 SRERYHWYESIL

-480 AQELLKR
+480 AKELLKS

-494 TRLLGGTPDSY
+494 TTLLGGTPDSY
-505 ALIARRSGSK
+505 ALIARRSDSK
-515 WFVACINGQNDSH
+515 WFIACINGQNDSR
-528 VPLNLSKIIPIDHDL
+528 VPLNLSKIIQTDHDL
-543 QSAESTLVRDSAPSK
+543 RSAESTLVRDSAPSK

-663 GDLYTMTFIQG
+663 GDLFTMTFIQG
-674 NHLTDRKIRHTKVL
+674 DRLTDRRIRHTKVL
-688 LPHDSLTNLHKTTF
+688 LPHGSLTNLHETTF

>member
-37 RQTEITFGL
+37 TQTEITFGL

-59 IETTLREVNEQ
+59 VETTLREVNEQ

-292 WHHVLVDCGWDAAWV
+292 WHHVLVDCGWDAAWI

-572 IREDTFIDVPRDGGF
+572 IREDTFIDVPQDGGF

-626 VTLPCKPEEICRPA
+626 VALPCKPEEICRPA

-745 SFVEIALS
+745 SFVDIALS

-765 DDETPNTSAQIRIS
+765 DDETPNTSVQIRIS
-779 VDGKSVFQKTI
+779 VDGRSVFQKTI
-790 ESKEL
+790 DSKEL